1 LITSFEELG
10 IQTKP
15 GKVRYSTICPKCNDL
30 RSHHK
35 NQSCL
40 TVNDEPGNR
49 WWHCNHPHCGWSGNL
64 DVYDKYVKVLEK
76 SNMPSQIP
84 NVYSR
89 EVMDYWKVRGIDYRI
104 ALKERIFEFNLN
116 GKTII
121 GFPFYMNNTLVNVK
135 YLNFKWKKG
144 DKEPKW
150 WQLNKEYGTKIIP
163 WGMQSLQFAPEEQKV
178 IIWTEGEL
186 DRLTWMTAGY
196 RNVLSEPQGAPNV
209 NSNDFKEKFAYV
221 NDVYFKSVIKDI
233 DLIIFSTD
241 GDEPGIKLREHL
253 SLYFGKDRC
262 KYINYPVGYK
272 DINEVY
278 AGCSEKNLA
287 PLGKEGIDECYRG
300 KVSFPVKGIITPSQI
315 KSELETYVKSGFTPG
330 LGIGISEIDNLFTL
344 KPKHL
349 TGITGLPS
357 SGKSSFIRWY
367 LCEFIKHNQ
376 DKNIKWAMFT
386 PENRPVSREIAKIAE
401 VFTGKSIKENSYDSM
416 DLFKREKVF
425 KFIEQHFFIISP
437 DRMNFETWN
446 NKIDANRINSMES
459 LLQYLI
465 YLKKTENIFGY
476 VIDAWNKIENEQP
489 KYISETQYISK
500 QLDYLLDF
508 GTVYDVHGIII
519 AHTTKI
525 EHKGA
530 NYRIPC
536 LFDIKGSSAW
546 KEKIDIGIIL
556 HRYFNKLKDKSNLSE
571 EDDEDDMYYIDD
583 KAPTILKV
591 EKIRFEETGKMGKT
605 KLSMDS
611 KGRFSIFDEKK
622 SKESVKIPKLNP
634 KIVLEDDK
642 DDEDDIFSNKS
653 EKLPF

>member
-1 LITSFEELG
+1 MITSFEELG

-330 LGIGISEIDNLFTL
+330 LGIGISEIDNL
-344 KPKHL
+344 
-349 TGITGLPS
+349 
-357 SGKSSFIRWY
+357 
-367 LCEFIKHNQ
+367 
-376 DKNIKWAMFT
+376 
-386 PENRPVSREIAKIAE
+386 
-401 VFTGKSIKENSYDSM
+401 
-416 DLFKREKVF
+416 
-425 KFIEQHFFIISP
+425 
-437 DRMNFETWN
+437 
-446 NKIDANRINSMES
+446 
-459 LLQYLI
+459 
-465 YLKKTENIFGY
+465 
-476 VIDAWNKIENEQP
+476 
-489 KYISETQYISK
+489 
-500 QLDYLLDF
+500 
-508 GTVYDVHGIII
+508 
-519 AHTTKI
+519 
-525 EHKGA
+525 
-530 NYRIPC
+530 
-536 LFDIKGSSAW
+536 
-546 KEKIDIGIIL
+546 L
-556 HRYFNKLKDKSNLSE
+556 H
-571 EDDEDDMYYIDD
+571 
-583 KAPTILKV
+583 
-591 EKIRFEETGKMGKT
+591 
-605 KLSMDS
+605 
-611 KGRFSIFDEKK
+611 
-622 SKESVKIPKLNP
+622 
-634 KIVLEDDK
+634 
-642 DDEDDIFSNKS
+642 
-653 EKLPF
+653 